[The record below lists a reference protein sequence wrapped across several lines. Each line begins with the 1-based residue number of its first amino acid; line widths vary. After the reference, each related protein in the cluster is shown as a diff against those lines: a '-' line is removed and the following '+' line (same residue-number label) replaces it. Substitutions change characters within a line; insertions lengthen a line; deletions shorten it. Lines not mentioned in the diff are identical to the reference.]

1 MSDIV
6 KPVLDLNNTDRMLN
20 ERYTEF
26 ANKVREMMLD
36 LYVMGYD
43 VPMNIKGTSAQV
55 GSFMQALK
63 SEKRY
68 MDSYLKNGLN
78 DPKTMNSKYNLNRAV
93 KNFELETGLRWPFKN

>member
-6 KPVLDLNNTDRMLN
+6 KPVLDLNNTDHMLN

-43 VPMNIKGTSAQV
+43 VPMNVRGTSTQV
-55 GSFMQALK
+55 DSFMQALK

-68 MDSYLKNGLN
+68 MDSYLKSGLN